1 MQDLVA
7 QAGQFIE
14 VHRAWAGPILALL
27 AFGESMAF
35 IGLFIPATA
44 LMILA
49 GGLIGAGQLDPVAVI
64 IWSIVGASLGDAVS
78 YWLGRRIGRRAFTRW
93 PLNRDKTSIARG
105 RLFFRKY
112 GSASIFLGR
121 FFGPVRAIVPIVA
134 GMMEMDGR
142 RFQLA
147 NVLSAVVWVP
157 VMLAPGYLAAKSLV
171 NLEEVTEAHWLGF
184 VAIAAALTVAGTVG
198 VLKIIGKRA
207 KDRPRRRTT
216 VPVRGEGA

>member
-49 GGLIGAGQLDPVAVI
+49 GGLIGAGQLDPLAVI

-142 RFQLA
+142 RFQIA

-171 NLEEVTEAHWLGF
+171 NLEEVTEAH
-184 VAIAAALTVAGTVG
+184 
-198 VLKIIGKRA
+198 
-207 KDRPRRRTT
+207 
-216 VPVRGEGA
+216 